1 MLWHRWNEVCTQKW
15 NNEMKIYR
23 KNEKLQK
30 MKIYKKS
37 LPHYNIVNLS
47 FFLRLYLFPLLIYSY
62 SNSTV
67 SSLTSANSNSS
78 ALPIGWF
85 SNDCPQMTSIG
96 ECSLDEMGDDGV
108 EWCGGAKTGDWKI
121 RNRELYIQFA
131 SDILINSNYNFLSLL
146 RNRNTVKIG

>member
-1 MLWHRWNEVCTQKW
+1 MKYIHRNEIMKW
-15 NNEMKIYR
+15 RFTERMKNYRKMKIYR
-23 KNEKLQK
+23 
-30 MKIYKKS
+30 KS

-62 SNSTV
+62 SISTV

-85 SNDCPQMTSIG
+85 SNDAPQMTSIG

-131 SDILINSNYNFLSLL
+131 SNILINSNYNFLSLL